1 MPMPIID
8 GMDRRSDIAGMI
20 RSMRFTFVSRRG
32 LPALAL
38 ALVLLLALFASGCAR
53 MYGFAGGG
61 TPLDVKT
68 VAVLPFDNET
78 TSPDLQR
85 ELNEALR
92 KAMSTRLGLRE
103 ASEDKAN
110 AVVRGK
116 ITRFEPDV
124 PVAFSSNPQLATT
137 VRRRLQ
143 VVIEVEIF
151 DTVHNRVLWT
161 GKGMSGTG
169 EYAENSE
176 TDGRKQAVDKIVSD
190 IIVGVQSQW

>member
-20 RSMRFTFVSRRG
+20 RFMRFTFVSRRG
-32 LPALAL
+32 LPAL
-38 ALVLLLALFASGCAR
+38 LLFLALFASGCAR

-78 TSPDLQR
+78 M
-85 ELNEALR
+85 R

-176 TDGRKQAVDKIVSD
+176 TEGRKQAVDKIVSD